1 MTGPRHKE
9 VTLAQ
14 LLPNMLTVGAIC
26 AGVTAIRMGVQGD
39 YVRAV
44 QLLLIAGVLATF
56 APVVGHVGAGLIG
69 GFVAG
74 YVAGGGLLSGTW
86 HGLLAGSVSGVV
98 VTLLLAAFGGLV
110 GLAGGPVG
118 SLLGGAGVL
127 VVGLFLT
134 FLFAIDSA
142 LAGAIGGVL
151 GD

>member
-1 MTGPRHKE
+1 MT
-9 VTLAQ
+9 
-14 LLPNMLTVGAIC
+14 
-26 AGVTAIRMGVQGD
+26 D
-39 YVRAV
+39 WRAV
-44 QLLLIAGVLATF
+44 GYGFVVMLIAGVLATGV
-56 APVVGHVGAGLIG
+56 PVVGHAAAGLVG

-74 YVAGGGLLSGTW
+74 YLTGGGPLSGFW

-110 GLAGGPVG
+110 GLVGSPLG

-151 GD
+151 GE

>member
-1 MTGPRHKE
+1 MSTLLSAASPSVGNSDRCGGEYLSGDRVQPGMT
-9 VTLAQ
+9 
-14 LLPNMLTVGAIC
+14 
-26 AGVTAIRMGVQGD
+26 D
-39 YVRAV
+39 WRAV
-44 QLLLIAGVLATF
+44 GYGFVVMLIAGLLASF

-74 YVAGGGLLSGTW
+74 YVAGGGLLSGAW

-134 FLFAIDSA
+134 FLFAVDSA
-142 LAGAIGGVL
+142 LAGAVGGVL